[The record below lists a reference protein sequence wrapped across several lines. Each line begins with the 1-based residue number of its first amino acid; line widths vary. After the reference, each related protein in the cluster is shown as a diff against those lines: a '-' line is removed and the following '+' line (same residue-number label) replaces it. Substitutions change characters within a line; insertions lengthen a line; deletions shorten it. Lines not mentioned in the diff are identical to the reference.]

1 MPWVDNAYYPDRAVK
16 RGLQLLPRIVMTML
30 QYPSEVE
37 KISDIMERIMERIEY
52 LFFVTHG
59 QKI

>member
-37 KISDIMERIMERIEY
+37 KISDIMERN
-52 LFFVTHG
+52 V
-59 QKI
+59 